1 MPEARGFG
9 HETTRT
15 IFRCRDREVHAPEA
29 ERKHQGVPIVLIVVC
44 LAMLFGIVLGL
55 RVNVRGLLVIILV
68 EILASVVA
76 SGSGLLPIGAAMIGM
91 VAIAI
96 ALQFGYGIS
105 ILIGAMQ
112 LVDTP
117 ADDEPVRREVGQS
130 RAAAT
135 TVVGRYRGHP
145 DIR

>member
-1 MPEARGFG
+1 M
-9 HETTRT
+9 
-15 IFRCRDREVHAPEA
+15 
-29 ERKHQGVPIVLIVVC
+29 LIVVC